1 LICTGPSGAD
11 LRLPPARHVVYHS
24 GVRIAKPILLV
35 STPVGVIGGL
45 VEGYR
50 MAGGLVFI
58 MFAMLA
64 VISVAIASVVSMAR
78 REQAALRSRRRAS
91 DAREVF

>member
-1 LICTGPSGAD
+1 M
-11 LRLPPARHVVYHS
+11 
-24 GVRIAKPILLV
+24 RIAKPILLV

-58 MFAMLA
+58 MFAMVA
-64 VISVAIASVVSMAR
+64 VISAAIASVVSIAR
-78 REQAALRSRRRAS
+78 REQAALRHSRKAAAS
-91 DAREVF
+91 GGML

>member
-1 LICTGPSGAD
+1 M
-11 LRLPPARHVVYHS
+11 
-24 GVRIAKPILLV
+24 RIAKPILLV

-58 MFAMLA
+58 MFAMVG
-64 VISVAIASVVSMAR
+64 VISVAIASVVGMAR
-78 REQAALRSRRRAS
+78 REQAALRSRRKGPTAG
-91 DAREVF
+91 EVF